1 MKKNKKIV
9 IAILIILAICLC
21 SFFIYNIFF
30 KEEIRSVSL
39 NMEVYSDKSLYDFTS
54 DFECILKDNIQFN
67 TDTVDNYQ
75 IITHC
80 KDSENNR
87 FKYIVHVNVSDTT
100 IPTIILNDYYTV
112 TKGYKKNLIDTIISF
127 DNYDDEPK
135 RQIIGDYDLDVVG
148 NYNLTYKITDSS
160 NNSYSKD
167 FTLKVIEPVKNSD
180 NNSVSS
186 YIDFSDALKNYKT
199 DNSSLGIDVSKWQ
212 GVIDFKKVKESGCEF
227 VIIRIGHQ
235 DGRNG
240 QYIIDPYFEENYKNA
255 LKNNLNV
262 GVYFYSYADSNE
274 EAKKQAEWIVKTLNG
289 RKLDLPIVYDWE
301 SFSSFNSYNL
311 SSHSFNEVANTF
323 FNIIVENNYEPM
335 LYGSKNYLEK
345 IWDTDIPY
353 KIWLAH
359 YTNKTN
365 YEGNYYIWQMCSDG
379 KIDGINGYVDIDI
392 LYK

>member
-1 MKKNKKIV
+1 M
-9 IAILIILAICLC
+9 
-21 SFFIYNIFF
+21 
-30 KEEIRSVSL
+30 
-39 NMEVYSDKSLYDFTS
+39 
-54 DFECILKDNIQFN
+54 
-67 TDTVDNYQ
+67 
-75 IITHC
+75 
-80 KDSENNR
+80 
-87 FKYIVHVNVSDTT
+87 
-100 IPTIILNDYYTV
+100 
-112 TKGYKKNLIDTIISF
+112 
-127 DNYDDEPK
+127 
-135 RQIIGDYDLDVVG
+135 
-148 NYNLTYKITDSS
+148 
-160 NNSYSKD
+160 
-167 FTLKVIEPVKNSD
+167 
-180 NNSVSS
+180 
-186 YIDFSDALKNYKT
+186 
-199 DNSSLGIDVSKWQ
+199 
-212 GVIDFKKVKESGCEF
+212 
-227 VIIRIGHQ
+227 
-235 DGRNG
+235 
-240 QYIIDPYFEENYKNA
+240 
-255 LKNNLNV
+255 KNNLNV